1 MKEFYT
7 RMLNG
12 IICAIRLLRSKK
24 VSVKMIGENL
34 DPERWL
40 RFGKT
45 KMNNGM
51 YNIPEG
57 GGHDHS
63 NNEQI
68 VRNRN

>member
-1 MKEFYT
+1 
-7 RMLNG
+7 
-12 IICAIRLLRSKK
+12 
-24 VSVKMIGENL
+24 MIGENL